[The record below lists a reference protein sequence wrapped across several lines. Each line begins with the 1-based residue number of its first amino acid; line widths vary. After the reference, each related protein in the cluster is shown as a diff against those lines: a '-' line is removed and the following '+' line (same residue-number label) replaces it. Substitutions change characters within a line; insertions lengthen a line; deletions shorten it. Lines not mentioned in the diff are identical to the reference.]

1 MGGVG
6 NGSHILKLCYALV
19 STLQCRSFSLSTHA
33 SEFQK
38 TWWSFACLPVSKN
51 SRQIDLREKK
61 KLLWRPINLDFI
73 AALYLAFKSWEK
85 SEGVCHNNPHLW
97 PKVHRYT
104 TWGLTLQYFYG
115 TFYWKLTFQKKSVE
129 ICFRVIYCKWPI
141 IYTITWHFFC
151 ACQHFCLKS
160 GALIGIGLD
169 R

>member
-85 SEGVCHNNPHLW
+85 SEGVCDNNPHLW
-97 PKVHRYT
+97 PKVHRYST
-104 TWGLTLQYFYG
+104 GGLTLQYFYG
-115 TFYWKLTFQKKSVE
+115 TFYWKLTFQKKKVLKLVSEWFIVNG
-129 ICFRVIYCKWPI
+129 PL
-141 IYTITWHFFC
+141 YTPSLGTFFC
-151 ACQHFCLKS
+151 VP
-160 GALIGIGLD
+160 ALLFEVWCSNWYWL

>member
-1 MGGVG
+1 MDRTYSSSAMLLCQLCNVVHFPCRPTHQSFKKLDGHLLA
-6 NGSHILKLCYALV
+6 SQFLKILGKLTCA
-19 STLQCRSFSLSTHA
+19 
-33 SEFQK
+33 
-38 TWWSFACLPVSKN
+38 
-51 SRQIDLREKK
+51 KK

-85 SEGVCHNNPHLW
+85 SEGVCDNNPHLW
-97 PKVHRYT
+97 PKVHRYS

-141 IYTITWHFFC
+141 IYTIPWHFFC